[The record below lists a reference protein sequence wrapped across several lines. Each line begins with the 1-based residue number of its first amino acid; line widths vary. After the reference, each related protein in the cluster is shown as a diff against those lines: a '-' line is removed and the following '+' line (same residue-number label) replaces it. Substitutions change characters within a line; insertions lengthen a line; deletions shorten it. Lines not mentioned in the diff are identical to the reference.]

1 MTLKEW
7 LAEISIPVYIFVI
20 FFAISSWVDINGLWV
35 ELPVMVNH
43 LPEGWNLP
51 SYLAIIMQVGNIGP
65 LLFLIANRLAK
76 NHVKEWP
83 VVYVIIGIGAAS
95 CLLLAFLWNTTTIIG
110 SVEHSTWLF
119 VLSSCLALVD
129 CISSVVFLPYM
140 SIFKPQYMTAYFIGD
155 GLSGL
160 IPGLVGLAQGLG
172 GDAVCVNTST
182 VIPNKTTGKN
192 ITIFRVEEEYQE
204 PVFSVQTFFFFLFA
218 LICMSGISFSF
229 LQWTSFCKRE
239 TIRSKISCDIGPNF
253 IPVNQVS
260 ESPETVEK
268 DLSNKDIP
276 SRKVSYRN
284 SKNLSAKAKS
294 RDDDERDL
302 NEPSLSKAEYALL
315 LFFTLWIN
323 MLSIGVLNVI
333 QTYALIPYGHLV
345 YSLSVRLGKVS
356 DPLACFFA
364 LLVPSQSL
372 ATISVLTFIGTVFT
386 GYQIFLVA
394 MSPTAPL
401 QGELEGKFLCVSI
414 F

>member
-20 FFAISSWVDINGLWV
+20 FFAISSWMDINGLWV

-51 SYLAIIMQVGNIGP
+51 SYLVTIMQVGNVGP

-76 NHVKEWP
+76 NCVKEWP
-83 VVYVIIGIGAAS
+83 VVYVIIGIGATS

-110 SVEHSTWLF
+110 GVEHSTWLF

-129 CISSVVFLPYM
+129 CTSSVVFLPYM
-140 SIFKPQYMTAYFIGD
+140 SIFKPQYMTAYFIGE

-182 VIPNKTTGKN
+182 VIQNKTTGNN
-192 ITIFRVEEEYQE
+192 ITVFRAEEEYQE
-204 PVFSVQTFFFFLFA
+204 PVFSVQIFFFVLFA
-218 LICMSGISFSF
+218 LMCISGISFSF
-229 LQWTSFCKRE
+229 LQWTSFCRRE
-239 TIRSKISCDIGPNF
+239 TVRSKISCNIRPNF
-253 IPVNQVS
+253 TPVNQVD
-260 ESPETVEK
+260 ESPETVK
-268 DLSNKDIP
+268 PDLSKDIP
-276 SRKVSYRN
+276 SLEVSDRNRKN
-284 SKNLSAKAKS
+284 SPAEANI
-294 RDDDERDL
+294 RDDDGRDH
-302 NEPSLSKAEYALL
+302 NKPRLSKTEYALL
-315 LFFTLWIN
+315 MFFALWIYT
-323 MLSIGVLNVI
+323 LSIGVLNAV

-345 YSLSVRLGKVS
+345 YSLSVRLGKIL

-372 ATISVLTFIGTVFT
+372 RTISVPTFIGTVFT
-386 GYQIFLVA
+386 GHQIFLAA
-394 MSPTAPL
+394 MSPTPPL